1 MAMKIKRKPAVEVIR
16 AETEAVPKGEQK
28 MGAVI
33 VRVTLT
39 NYRDYLSFKAGKMP
53 REQMR
58 SIEADALVDT
68 GAVESVVPPAIADQ
82 LGLSRIATQVAQY
95 ANGLQEEVDVTEA
108 IEIEIMGRR
117 VSEETL
123 VLGDEVLIG
132 QTVLEKTDLHMDCRE
147 QRLIPNPAHPNQPV
161 IKIR

>member
-1 MAMKIKRKPAVEVIR
+1 MTVKVKKKPLAETIR
-16 AETEAVPKGEQK
+16 AEVEPVSKEGQK

-33 VRVTLT
+33 VKVKLT
-39 NYRDYLSFKAGKMP
+39 NYGDQVLFRRGMLP
-53 REQMR
+53 REQIR
-58 SIEADALVDT
+58 SVEADALVDI
-68 GAVESVVPPAIADQ
+68 GAVQSVIPPAIANQ
-82 LGLSRIATQVAQY
+82 LGLSRIGTQMAQY
-95 ANGLQEEVDVTEA
+95 ANGLEEEVDVTEA

-132 QTVLEKTDLHMDCRE
+132 QTVLEKTDLHADCRE

>member
-1 MAMKIKRKPAVEVIR
+1 MAMKIKTRPSTETIQAEVEPAPRE
-16 AETEAVPKGEQK
+16 EQK

-33 VRVTLT
+33 VKVKLT
-39 NYRDYLSFKAGKMP
+39 NYGDQVLFRRGILP
-53 REQMR
+53 IEQIR
-58 SIEADALVDT
+58 SVETDALVDT
-68 GAVESVVPPAIADQ
+68 GAVQSVVPPAVANH
-82 LGLSRIATQVAQY
+82 LGLARIGAQVAQY
-95 ANGLQEEVDVTEA
+95 ANGLEEEVDVTEA

-132 QTVLEKTDLHMDCRE
+132 QTVLEKTDLHADYRE

>member
-1 MAMKIKRKPAVEVIR
+1 MTVKVKRKPLDESIP
-16 AETEAVPKGEQK
+16 AEAEPTSRGGQK

-33 VRVTLT
+33 VKVKLT
-39 NYRDYLSFKAGKMP
+39 NYGDQVLFRRGMLP
-53 REQMR
+53 REQIR
-58 SIEADALVDT
+58 SVEADALVDT
-68 GAVESVVPPAIADQ
+68 GAVQSVVPPAIANQ
-82 LGLSRIATQVAQY
+82 LGLSRIGTQMAQY
-95 ANGLQEEVDVTEA
+95 ANGLEEEVDLTEA

-132 QTVLEKTDLHMDCRE
+132 QTVLEKTDLHVDCRE